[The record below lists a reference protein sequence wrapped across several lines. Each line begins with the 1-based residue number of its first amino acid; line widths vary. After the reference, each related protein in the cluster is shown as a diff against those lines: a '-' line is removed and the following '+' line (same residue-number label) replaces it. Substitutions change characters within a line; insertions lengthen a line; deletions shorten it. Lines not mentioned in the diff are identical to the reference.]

1 MQATKKLEKKK
12 EDMHHSADKLV
23 HDVKEGIKSA
33 EKGAEKLAEE
43 VKDAVEDAV
52 EAILPKAER
61 LVSTMNRQYSYPFF
75 TLQSPPDAACLNL

>member
-43 VKDAVEDAV
+43 VKDAVE
-52 EAILPKAER
+52 AILPKAER

-75 TLQSPPDAACLNL
+75 TLQPPPDAACLNL